1 MAKFWPVALVVVSN
15 VLYNVAAR
23 EIPRNIDPFFSLTFT
38 YFVAMV
44 VSGGLYLWDNSLE
57 SLAGEFAKLDW
68 FTLLFGICI
77 IGLEYGYINIY
88 RVGWKISTASLVSNI
103 ILAVMLLLV
112 GLLVYKESIT
122 FTQGMGMFLCLIG
135 LVLVGR

>member
-1 MAKFWPVALVVVSN
+1 MFDHLSVCIVDEDVYS
-15 VLYNVAAR
+15 
-23 EIPRNIDPFFSLTFT
+23 
-38 YFVAMV
+38 
-44 VSGGLYLWDNSLE
+44 
-57 SLAGEFAKLDW
+57 
-68 FTLLFGICI
+68 LFGICI

-135 LVLVGR
+135 LVLVGI